1 MRLYLM
7 VRQPKAAT
15 QKELTLEP
23 IEDQSICLVQTT
35 WLFLQKTA
43 DLRKTLPEDHTL
55 FLAHIGTSQ
64 TRSIR
69 PSTLETPLNQVCCSN
84 YSKDKRSVHSR
95 HQATTYGEIISF
107 EGWGSNGQWELS
119 ELLGVMDNKHCLRDD
134 VSRMRW
140 YPPTI
145 SLKQA
150 IELYGAT
157 RKR

>member
-55 FLAHIGTSQ
+55 FLAHF
-64 TRSIR
+64 
-69 PSTLETPLNQVCCSN
+69 
-84 YSKDKRSVHSR
+84 
-95 HQATTYGEIISF
+95 AYGEIISF
-107 EGWGSNGQWELS
+107 EGWGSDGQWELS